1 MGRGDVVMRN
11 IFIGLALLGLCS
23 IGEQPV
29 RAQRT
34 PTAVVADP
42 PVDTRF
48 PPGLAGITIRSHGVE
63 MDATFYLASGADPH
77 GTVLLL
83 HGLPGYETNGDIAQ
97 SIRRAGWNVLL
108 FHYRGTWGTAG
119 TFSQS
124 AAVEDTAEAV
134 RFLRNPTNVAK
145 YRIDPR
151 SLVVIGH
158 SFGGFVAACE
168 GSHDPDIKAIAMI
181 SAVNLGKINVDP
193 KEREARLKRWNTQLH
208 PVRGTTA
215 TDLFAEAERHA
226 KDWNYI
232 QWADAMHARPVL
244 LIEADD
250 QNHADMKALASALRQ
265 KAAVALQQT
274 AVATD
279 HSFSDHRI
287 ELQSIVIRWLETLN
301 K

>member
-1 MGRGDVVMRN
+1 LRQRIIVV
-11 IFIGLALLGLCS
+11 ALLGILWTP
-23 IGEQPV
+23 GHLK
-29 RAQRT
+29 AQQA
-34 PTAVVADP
+34 PSAVIADGQT
-42 PVDTRF
+42 DKKY
-48 PPGLAGITIRSHGVE
+48 PPGIVGITMPSHGVE
-63 MDATFYLASGADPH
+63 MDATFYLAGGPNPH

-83 HGLPGYETNGDIAQ
+83 HGLPGYETNGDLAQ

-124 AAVEDTAEAV
+124 AALEDTAEAV
-134 RFLRNPTNVAK
+134 RFLRDSTNVAK

-158 SFGGFVAACE
+158 SFGGFVAAYE

-181 SAVNLGKINVDP
+181 SAVNLGKINIDP
-193 KEREARLKRWNTQLH
+193 KERETRLKRWNTQLH
-208 PVRGTTA
+208 PVRGATA
-215 TDLFAEAERHA
+215 TELFAEAERHA
-226 KDWNYI
+226 KDWDYI

-244 LIEADD
+244 LVEADD
-250 QNHADMKALASALRQ
+250 QNHADMEALALALRQ
-265 KAAVALQQT
+265 KAAIALEQT
-274 AVATD
+274 TVATD